1 MASPTPD
8 LRTLPPTTPVKEVV
22 RLTITKEDVGPF
34 VGKGGNKIK
43 NFVIE
48 KTRSQVEDDTDLFC
62 SIITKG
68 SDAFARLK
76 AVDQGTMEKLKEN
89 LMTHQGHCLKM
100 KKFQGQTRFV
110 FKTNLEHF
118 KIAKFIGRGGNNIR
132 TLKDMIINQDPNL
145 TDDRV
150 FVQIKEDEKIS
161 MKNLRFGHLDNET
174 CNETDENV
182 LITVSIYTRDRDKSW
197 DIVSDLVKAVVDDIR
212 QSSGA
217 SRETELGDDE
227 DPWNGDW

>member
-1 MASPTPD
+1 MASPTQESS
-8 LRTLPPTTPVKEVV
+8 PPIKEVV
-22 RLTITKEDVGPF
+22 KLTITKEDVGPF

-48 KTRSQVEDDTDLFC
+48 KTRSQVEDDTNLYC

-118 KIAKFIGRGGNNIR
+118 KIAKFIGRSGSNIQK
-132 TLKDMIINQDPNL
+132 LKDKINDQDPNL
-145 TDDRV
+145 TEGRV

-161 MKNLRFGHLDNET
+161 MKNLRFGVLET
-174 CNETDENV
+174 ENCVESDEMV
-182 LITVSIYTRDRDKSW
+182 LITVSIYTKDRDKSW
-197 DIVSDLVKAVVDDIR
+197 NIISELVKEVVDDLGGPGS
-212 QSSGA
+212 QM
-217 SRETELGDDE
+217 TELGDDE

>member
-1 MASPTPD
+1 MASPTQESS
-8 LRTLPPTTPVKEVV
+8 PPIKEVV
-22 RLTITKEDVGPF
+22 KLTITKEDVGPF

-48 KTRSQVEDDTDLFC
+48 KTRSQVEDDTNLFC

-118 KIAKFIGRGGNNIR
+118 KIAKFIGRSGNNIKK
-132 TLKDMIINQDPNL
+132 LKDKINDQDPNL
-145 TDDRV
+145 TEDRV
-150 FVQIKEDEKIS
+150 FIQIKEDEKIS
-161 MKNLRFGHLDNET
+161 MKNLRFGVLET
-174 CNETDENV
+174 ENCVESDEMV
-182 LITVSIYTRDRDKSW
+182 LITVSIYTKDRDKSW
-197 DIVSDLVKAVVDDIR
+197 NIISELVKEVVDDLGGPGS
-212 QSSGA
+212 QM
-217 SRETELGDDE
+217 TELGDDE

>member
-22 RLTITKEDVGPF
+22 RLTITKEDVGPV

-89 LMTHQGHCLKM
+89 LMTHQEHCQKM
-100 KKFQGQTRFV
+100 KKFAGQTRFV
-110 FKTNLEHF
+110 FKTDLEHF

-132 TLKDMIINQDPNL
+132 KLKEKIINQDPNL
-145 TDDRV
+145 TEDRV

-161 MKNLRFGHLDNET
+161 MKNLRFGVLET
-174 CNETDENV
+174 EHCVESDEMV
-182 LITVSIYTRDRDKSW
+182 LITVSLYTKDRDKSW
-197 DIVSDLVKAVVDDIR
+197 DLVFDLVKEVVDDLH
-212 QSSGA
+212 QPSGGG
-217 SRETELGDDE
+217 RKIELGDDE
-227 DPWNGDW
+227 DPWNVDW